1 MHSNSTFLPFSSN
14 VIVSVSKT
22 IQSATIRSRLEE
34 LEEFDDQIE
43 YSEKE
48 LYDLTQQ
55 EFVAHMDY
63 LGKEIIDAWN
73 NEQRVK
79 ALKIVIQ
86 V

>member
-1 MHSNSTFLPFSSN
+1 M
-14 VIVSVSKT
+14 
-22 IQSATIRSRLEE
+22 QSATIRSRLEE
-34 LEEFDDQIE
+34 LEEFDDQME
-43 YSEKE
+43 YSERE

-55 EFVAHMDY
+55 EFVSHMDY

-86 V
+86 VLLVIVVMRY